1 MKDGFL
7 KEDMIALLSKLQSND
22 KGKWGKMNA
31 QQMVEHLSEY
41 VRIASGKVKAQ
52 IVNTGEVVK
61 KYYDFMMSDKPFRE
75 NTPNAIMPDEPPPV
89 KQPDMKSAIGE
100 LKNEVAHFFKTFQ
113 ENPSLKTSSP
123 FFGELTF
130 EENLH
135 LLHKHFTHHAKQ
147 FGLI

>member
-1 MKDGFL
+1 MNNFL
-7 KEDMIALLSKLQSND
+7 KEDMIALLSKLQSDD

-52 IVNTGEVVK
+52 IVNTGEIVK

-75 NTPNAIMPDEPPPV
+75 NTPNAIMPDEPTPV
-89 KQPDMKSAIGE
+89 KQPDMRSAIDE

-113 ENPSLKTSSP
+113 ENPALKTPSP
-123 FFGELTF
+123 FFGELNF